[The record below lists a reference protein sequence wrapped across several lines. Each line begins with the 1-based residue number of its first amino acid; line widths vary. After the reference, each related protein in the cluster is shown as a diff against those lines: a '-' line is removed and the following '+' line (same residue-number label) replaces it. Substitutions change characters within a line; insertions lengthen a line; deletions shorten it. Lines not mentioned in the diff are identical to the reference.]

1 MSHAPFVPTPEPVV
15 RKMLELAEVK
25 PGEVVYDLGAGD
37 GRIVIMAARD
47 FGARAVAVEIRRDLC
62 EVIRKKVEDLG
73 LQDRVKVLNMDMF
86 KVDLSDA
93 DVITLFLLTS
103 TNNMLRPKFEKELRN
118 GVRIVSHEFS
128 IEGWRPAKV
137 IDFHEAATSHRIY
150 LYRFRRQRRRHQ

>member
-1 MSHAPFVPTPEPVV
+1 MSHAPFVPTPEPVA
-15 RKMLELAEVK
+15 RRMLELAEVR
-25 PGEVVYDLGAGD
+25 PGEIVYDLGAGD

-62 EVIRKKVEDLG
+62 EVIRKKVEDLR

-103 TNNMLRPKFEKELRN
+103 TNNMLRPKFERELRD

-128 IEGWRPAKV
+128 IEGWTPAKV
-137 IDFHEAATSHRIY
+137 VDLHDVATSHRIY
-150 LYRFRRQRRRHQ
+150 LYRFRRGHR